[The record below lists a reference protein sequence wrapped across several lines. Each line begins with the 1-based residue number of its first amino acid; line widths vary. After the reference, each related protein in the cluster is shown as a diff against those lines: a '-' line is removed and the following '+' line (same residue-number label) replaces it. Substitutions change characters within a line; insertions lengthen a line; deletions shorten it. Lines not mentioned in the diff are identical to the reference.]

1 MADGYYTGRPIVGK
15 VLWVR
20 GEGEDA
26 QWHCVLS
33 LRGEK
38 GEKGDQGAPG
48 ARGSQGNRGPTG
60 ATGRQGP
67 QGEKGERGEKGE
79 KGDPGED
86 AYTVAVAGGYDGSV
100 ADFVEAMAA
109 TVKTKEKAEEALDL
123 ARRNNHA
130 HVFRTREEHDLWMAD
145 PQMTDTLNVG
155 DMIFIQDTGELYT
168 WDGDN
173 EMPLPSSV
181 AFDKHINDFSNPH
194 RVTAAQLG
202 LASAYVYKGTVATE
216 ADLPKEGNAVGDVWN
231 VEDGGM
237 NWAWDGEA
245 WDALGAV
252 AELEDY
258 YTKAETDQK
267 IDAVSEALDEHADR
281 TDNPHVVTAGQVP
294 CEEGLV
300 AALGVE
306 GNDNWSTCYGFVAKV
321 EPGTVVRQVT
331 LRTSSNWGGGSFT
344 PALEVNG
351 VLSDNRP
358 EASGASQDL
367 AYTFAG
373 GVKVGEDGVVK
384 ALFKTGELAPRALA
398 LRITTAAVPEGGAL
412 VVDANGGTNAAYFP
426 QVTIERAMSVQ
437 EALDAR
443 LTEEESEARYLRVD
457 SARTNNL
464 PQAIRFYNHS
474 GEEPLSPDGNSPF
487 FAIGSQLRNGEVDLS
502 KWASFWYYNG
512 ILFKNKD
519 GERFLG
525 FNGPGADKATA
536 NSIALWSEVMAE
548 LAKYLTT
555 AGGTVDGILR
565 LKNPK
570 VAADDNPEHDIALV
584 PNANGQGLQ
593 VQFPDGS
600 TAMIR
605 MKTGTLATTQE
616 VNEALAE
623 KVGIFTF
630 DCTGEKDAHCLLGIG
645 YGTEESPEQ
654 GLGIQFRE
662 DSVQLYI
669 NGYNDAGAT
678 QHVPYKADVDEALA
692 KKQDK
697 LAAGKNVTLTPQ
709 EDGTVKIDAE
719 GGVTVDDALSN
730 TSENPVQNK
739 AVKAALDTKGTME
752 ATSSSIRLSGAGATV
767 AFTID
772 DAENTIELYCKAGGE
787 RRIAIAPKEYVDG
800 LVGDISAAL
809 AAI

>member
-1 MADGYYTGRPIVGK
+1 MITVTLDARTRSGSADGPFVALQDNPLRLAGAEVAAGSHVTLVDPDGRI
-15 VLWVR
+15 LADAATD
-20 GEGEDA
+20 DA
-26 QWHCVLS
+26 QGSATLPCATQPIADATRGRRVDQR
-33 LRGEK
+33 LRCFLLVG
-38 GEKGDQGAPG
+38 G
-48 ARGSQGNRGPTG
+48 GPNLV
-60 ATGRQGP
+60 A
-67 QGEKGERGEKGE
+67 
-79 KGDPGED
+79 
-86 AYTVAVAGGYDGSV
+86 TVAVDLMPNAFRAESV
-100 ADFVEAMAA
+100 YPPAPLPEYL
-109 TVKTKEKAEEALDL
+109 TAEETRAAIAAAVAGEAE
-123 ARRNNHA
+123 ARDAAIAAHA
-130 HVFRTREEHDLWMAD
+130 GRTD
-145 PQMTDTLNVG
+145 
-155 DMIFIQDTGELYT
+155 
-168 WDGDN
+168 
-173 EMPLPSSV
+173 
-181 AFDKHINDFSNPH
+181 NPH
-194 RVTAAQLG
+194 KVTAAQLG

-237 NWAWDGEA
+237 NFAWDGEK
-245 WDALGAV
+245 WDALGGV

-281 TDNPHVVTAGQVP
+281 TDNPHEVTAGQVA
-294 CEEGLV
+294 CEEGLAAVLEV
-300 AALGVE
+300 A

-321 EPGTVVRQVT
+321 EPGTVVRKIT
-331 LRTSSNWGGGSFT
+331 LRTSTNWGGGSFT

-358 EASGASQDL
+358 TANGASQDL

-373 GVKVGEDGVVK
+373 GVTVGEDGAVT

-398 LRITTAAVPEGGAL
+398 LRIATAAVPEGGAL

-426 QVTIERAMSVQ
+426 QVTIEREMSVQ
-437 EALDAR
+437 DALDAR
-443 LTEEESEARYLRVD
+443 LTEEESEERYLRVD

-487 FAIGSQLRNGEVDLS
+487 FAIGSQLQNGEVDLS
-502 KWASFWYYNG
+502 KWASFLYYNG

-536 NSIALWSEVMAE
+536 NSIAVWSEVMAE

-555 AGGTVDGILR
+555 AGGTVTGVLR

-570 VAADDNPEHDIALV
+570 VAADDDTEHDIALV
-584 PNANGQGLQ
+584 PNGGGQGLQ
-593 VQFPDGS
+593 VQFPGGA

-605 MKTGTLATTQE
+605 MKTGTLATVAE
-616 VNEALAE
+616 VNTALSSAKAYADQKVTGVYRYKGSVATEADLPS
-623 KVGIFTF
+623 
-630 DCTGEKDAHCLLGIG
+630 TG
-645 YGTEESPEQ
+645 
-654 GLGIQFRE
+654 
-662 DSVQLYI
+662 
-669 NGYNDAGAT
+669 
-678 QHVPYKADVDEALA
+678 
-692 KKQDK
+692 
-697 LAAGKNVTLTPQ
+697 NVTGDVWNVT
-709 EDGTVKIDAE
+709 EDGQNWAWDGTKWDSLRGI
-719 GGVTVDDALSN
+719 VDSALSD

-752 ATSSSIRLSGAGATV
+752 ATSSSIGLSGAGATV

-772 DAENTIELYCKAGGE
+772 DTENTIELYCKAGGE